1 MKFIQHK
8 KFPILLY
15 AQCKLMVIVAVPTA
29 PPEQLSAI
37 VTADSLVLMW
47 SPPPFEQ
54 TNGLILYYALTI
66 TELDTGKVY
75 TSISASV
82 VTEISDLHP
91 YYTYHCA
98 IAAYTI
104 GLGPYSDAN
113 FTVQLKEKGII
124 APLYTQT

>member
-1 MKFIQHK
+1 MHGVNLCLFI
-8 KFPILLY
+8 III
-15 AQCKLMVIVAVPTA
+15 AAVPTA
-29 PPEQLSAI
+29 PPEELSAI

-54 TNGLILYYALTI
+54 TNGLIQFYALTI
-66 TELDTGKVY
+66 TELDTGRVY
-75 TSISASV
+75 TSTSVRV
-82 VTEISDLHP
+82 VTEIGDLHP

-104 GLGPYSDAN
+104 GIGPYSDTN

-124 APLYTQT
+124 EPYNTKA